1 VAVPQSIIDQFFGS
15 QGIKNNVV
23 DDYGY
28 SAAIA
33 PSGDF
38 TKFNGKELAIYR
50 MTVLLCTSAGTYI
63 NDPDFGIDLTLYA
76 KLNRSTVESIK
87 NEIRNKAAR
96 YEKDLV
102 ITNIETE
109 VDDVYKTVRLNLYMK
124 YTPTG
129 ETASLSFG
137 FIKQMQALAMRAMS
151 ED

>member
-1 VAVPQSIIDQFFGS
+1 MPFGL
-15 QGIKNNVV
+15 NTN
-23 DDYGY
+23 
-28 SAAIA
+28 
-33 PSGDF
+33 
-38 TKFNGKELAIYR
+38 YR
-50 MTVLLCTSAGTYI
+50 GRDKREYE
-63 NDPDFGIDLTLYA
+63 DDLTLYA

-109 VDDVYKTVRLNLYMK
+109 VDDIYKTVRLNLYMK